1 MLHLSAAPVLKGPK
15 LNKHRRATSVMQ
27 KSGSDL
33 FQPLF
38 FVSRGLS
45 RPRYDKLNNFYEER

>member
-1 MLHLSAAPVLKGPK
+1 
-15 LNKHRRATSVMQ
+15 MQ

-45 RPRYDKLNNFYEER
+45 GPQYDKLNNSYEGR

>member
-1 MLHLSAAPVLKGPK
+1 
-15 LNKHRRATSVMQ
+15 MQ

-45 RPRYDKLNNFYEER
+45 RPRYDKLNDKLNNSYEER

>member
-1 MLHLSAAPVLKGPK
+1 
-15 LNKHRRATSVMQ
+15 MQ

-38 FVSRGLS
+38 FVLKTLVWRARSRAKKTA
-45 RPRYDKLNNFYEER
+45 RYAGG